1 MLSPFAENS
10 FPKSMEL
17 DNILAMLSAKLEKIH
32 SLLIQD
38 FGPNGVYIM
47 TAFSGFLLLI
57 LIIYIKSVLDTF
69 RIADGE
75 TQDAGLFYTTTGTTS
90 FPISRRF
97 IIPVAT
103 SSIVPSPP
111 LHAIRSY
118 LPTSYSLI

>member
-57 LIIYIKSVLDTF
+57 LIIYID
-69 RIADGE
+69 
-75 TQDAGLFYTTTGTTS
+75 Y
-90 FPISRRF
+90 
-97 IIPVAT
+97 
-103 SSIVPSPP
+103 
-111 LHAIRSY
+111 
-118 LPTSYSLI
+118 